1 MAVSAIAALGSVI
14 GRQVGIRPQA
24 LTDWTEM
31 ANMWALVVGRPGV
44 MKSPAMKEALAPLR
58 RLEAKAREQNQLALS
73 TYKEELEEHR
83 LRAKA
88 AQSAAKKKLTGNPSA
103 DLSDLRLGSEPEEP
117 KVRRFIASDCTYEA
131 LGEILVDNPNGV
143 LAFRDEIVSL
153 LKTLDRE
160 EYAAARGFFLTGWN
174 GTDSYTFDRIIRGH
188 QHFEAVCISML
199 GSTQPGRL
207 EEYIGR
213 AVRGGAGDDGL
224 IQRFGL
230 LVWPETSGEWRNVD
244 RLPDS
249 KARQGVNALF
259 ERLSTLSLLTSEV
272 ELDPSGR
279 GYFLRF
285 DQPALEEFT
294 AWREGLERKL
304 RVGDLHPALESHLA
318 KYRKLVPGL
327 ALINHLADHGIS
339 PVGQAAT
346 RRAINFAA
354 YLETH
359 ARRAYA
365 AGANAEAA
373 PAKAILERIRK
384 GDLTD
389 PFTARDIHQSDWSNL
404 SDRRQVEEGLRLLT
418 DLDWLADEEVKIGGR
433 PKVIYHINPLAF
445 R

>member
-1 MAVSAIAALGSVI
+1 V
-14 GRQVGIRPQA
+14 
-24 LTDWTEM
+24 
-31 ANMWALVVGRPGV
+31 
-44 MKSPAMKEALAPLR
+44 
-58 RLEAKAREQNQLALS
+58 
-73 TYKEELEEHR
+73 
-83 LRAKA
+83 
-88 AQSAAKKKLTGNPSA
+88 
-103 DLSDLRLGSEPEEP
+103 
-117 KVRRFIASDCTYEA
+117 
-131 LGEILVDNPNGV
+131 ILVDNPNGV
-143 LAFRDEIVSL
+143 LAFRDEMVSL

-188 QHFEAVCISML
+188 QHIEAVCISML
-199 GSTQPGRL
+199 GSTQPGRI

-224 IQRFGL
+224 VQRFGL
-230 LVWPETSGEWRNVD
+230 LVWPDTPGEWRNVD

-249 KARQGVNALF
+249 EARRGVNALF
-259 ERLSTLSLLTSEV
+259 ERLSDLSLLSSEA
-272 ELDPSGR
+272 ELDSFNR

-285 DQPALEEFT
+285 DEAAREEFT

-304 RVGDLHPALESHLA
+304 RVDDLHPALESHLA

-354 YLETH
+354 YLESH

-365 AGANAEAA
+365 AGINAEVG

-389 PFTARDIHQSDWSNL
+389 PFTARDIYQRDWSNL
-404 SDRRQVEEGLRLLT
+404 SDRGQVEEGLRLLT
-418 DLDWLADEEVKIGGR
+418 DLDWLADEEVKTGGR
-433 PKVIYHINPLAF
+433 PKVIYHINPLASY
-445 R
+445 